1 MGLNA
6 VASETGLAICNDGV
20 ANRNFS
26 VIVNYNTS
34 SPSPDWTMKKKIAQ
48 FLNEIISITIMLLMA
63 FALIAGQ
70 MNGGGLVNETG
81 AGKTAAIVT
90 VDIE

>member
-1 MGLNA
+1 
-6 VASETGLAICNDGV
+6 
-20 ANRNFS
+20 
-26 VIVNYNTS
+26 
-34 SPSPDWTMKKKIAQ
+34 MKKIIAQ
-48 FLNEIISITIMLLMA
+48 FLNVIISITIMLLMA

-70 MNGGGLVNETG
+70 MNGGGLVSETG